1 MKCASEKWKEVFIL
15 NDLSFEEIT
24 ESCKSNKDI
33 PIIAAKNVLKY
44 PEQVREFME
53 NGYWWMN
60 RCLNSS
66 IRPGKSF
73 DFGFDVKGYFNPLIK
88 QFIKFYNADD
98 IEPIEFYGNCYN
110 GNADLYTTMS
120 YLPHVDTFPGADED
134 INPLDDFAFNLN
146 LTKSDKVKTAFYSF
160 NNKKSVCDF
169 TMEDFKDFERVKK
182 RHKKI
187 KSKDW
192 KKLSN
197 ENFENY
203 QLEYIADIEYNSLI
217 LYPSHYWHSVY
228 IKEDWFTD
236 TDRITFTG
244 FFETIF
250 SKTKKLGFG

>member
-44 PEQVREFME
+44 PEQVREFLE

-73 DFGFDVKGYFNPLIK
+73 DFGFDVKGYFNPLIN
-88 QFIKFYNADD
+88 QLTKFYNADS

-120 YLPHVDTFPGADED
+120 YLPHVDTFPGADKG
-134 INPLDDFAFNLN
+134 INPLNDYAFNPVSYTH
-146 LTKSDKVKTAFYSF
+146 LTLPT
-160 NNKKSVCDF
+160 
-169 TMEDFKDFERVKK
+169 
-182 RHKKI
+182 
-187 KSKDW
+187 
-192 KKLSN
+192 
-197 ENFENY
+197 
-203 QLEYIADIEYNSLI
+203 I
-217 LYPSHYWHSVY
+217 LLV
-228 IKEDWFTD
+228 
-236 TDRITFTG
+236 
-244 FFETIF
+244 
-250 SKTKKLGFG
+250 

>member
-53 NGYWWMN
+53 NGHWWMN

-73 DFGFDVKGYFNPLIK
+73 DFGFDVKGYFNPLIN
-88 QFIKFYNADD
+88 QFVKFYHADD

-110 GNADLYTTMS
+110 GDADLYTTMS

-228 IKEDWFTD
+228 IKEDWCTD